1 MCTAGN
7 WAASAT
13 ATGSFWASILTGLR
27 MKFDNQ
33 ARSRR
38 CVTPRRSGPTRSPT
52 PIVWQGAQSFV
63 YRACPGW
70 VLRCRPVLGDE
81 LLAEPLR
88 QPLADEARDDV
99 GRVAG
104 RKADDQMHRPR
115 RICLRPCEP
124 RHARQGGS
132 ARDQTQKSTAG
143 KFHAVLPIRRRLPWK
158 IASVNSAPAWPI
170 P

>member
-1 MCTAGN
+1 MPSAGMRTAGN

-52 PIVWQGAQSFV
+52 PIVWQGAQSLV

-81 LLAEPLR
+81 LLAEPLGK
-88 QPLADEARDDV
+88 PLADEARVDV
-99 GRVAG
+99 GSVDG
-104 RKADDQMHRPR
+104 RNGDGQIVRSGR
-115 RICLRPCEP
+115 NWLTTCEP
-124 RHARQGGS
+124 VITREG
-132 ARDQTQKSTAG
+132 
-143 KFHAVLPIRRRLPWK
+143 
-158 IASVNSAPAWPI
+158 
-170 P
+170 